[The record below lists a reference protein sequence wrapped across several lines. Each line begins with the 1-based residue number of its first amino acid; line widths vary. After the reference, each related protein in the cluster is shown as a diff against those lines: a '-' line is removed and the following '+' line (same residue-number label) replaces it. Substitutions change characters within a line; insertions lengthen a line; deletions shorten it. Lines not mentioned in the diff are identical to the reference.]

1 MNPRAWIAE
10 ALGTFVLVLMGSMAV
25 LSASGAGS
33 GSSVIILLV
42 APFGF
47 GLGLL
52 AAISLFGHVSGGHF
66 NPAVTLGALFDGRVD
81 VKNAIAYWVAQ
92 AIGAIAASFGILLIV
107 SKSAV
112 DATRNGPGVADVQ
125 AFGAEVVL
133 TAIFVGVIL
142 TVTKKQPT
150 FAPLVIALTLTA
162 IHFAAIPISGAGVN
176 PARSLGP
183 AIVAGNY
190 DKLWIYLTAP
200 LLGGLLGWLV
210 YRFFTIDE
218 DDVELEFEDEDAL
231 ESEVEGLGGR

>member
-1 MNPRAWIAE
+1 
-10 ALGTFVLVLMGSMAV
+10 
-25 LSASGAGS
+25 
-33 GSSVIILLV
+33 
-42 APFGF
+42 
-47 GLGLL
+47 
-52 AAISLFGHVSGGHF
+52 
-66 NPAVTLGALFDGRVD
+66 
-81 VKNAIAYWVAQ
+81 VAQ